1 MYKNYLQVNKISCNT
16 IQYNI
21 FTSREKSNRVR
32 IYKNTY
38 NMQKLKKNI
47 RYTKKQK
54 NKISLRYDNKNKKKN
69 NGYFLRHA
77 K

>member
-16 IQYNI
+16 IQYNN

-54 NKISLRYDNKNKKKN
+54 KIKFLYVTITKIKKRIMDI
-69 NGYFLRHA
+69 F
-77 K
+77 

>member
-16 IQYNI
+16 IQYNN

-54 NKISLRYDNKNKKKN
+54 KIKFLYVTITIIKKRIMDI
-69 NGYFLRHA
+69 F
-77 K
+77 

>member
-16 IQYNI
+16 IQYNN

-54 NKISLRYDNKNKKKN
+54 KKK
-69 NGYFLRHA
+69 FLYVTITKIKKRIMDIF
-77 K
+77 

>member
-16 IQYNI
+16 IQYNN

-47 RYTKKQK
+47 RYTKKQQ
-54 NKISLRYDNKNKKKN
+54 KKK
-69 NGYFLRHA
+69 FLYVTITKIKKRIMDIF
-77 K
+77 